1 MLMDSKKKKI
11 VIAIAVTA
19 VLAITVGLIILILN
33 RNSQTA
39 KVGKFFTGPA
49 VFIEIPDKMDKKDR
63 SEFELGVFVT
73 KLGKD
78 IYPAA
83 SFSISF
89 DPSKLEFL
97 GLEEGNV
104 LILDSDTPAG
114 ENLPEWN
121 VDVETSNKTGLINVM
136 YLDISGKDKGFS
148 QEKLYDKDNSL
159 FYLKFKLRGS
169 VREKEMYEISFKD
182 AVFACEDDSKS
193 LSMLSKK
200 LKTKDSFVMI
210 LDN

>member
-1 MLMDSKKKKI
+1 MDSKKKKI

>member
-1 MLMDSKKKKI
+1 MDSKKKKTI
-11 VIAIAVTA
+11 IAISVTA
-19 VLAITVGLIILILN
+19 VLAITVGLIIIFLN

-39 KVGKFFTGPA
+39 KVGSFSTGPA

-104 LILDSDTPAG
+104 LILDSDSPTG

>member
-1 MLMDSKKKKI
+1 MDSKKKKTI
-11 VIAIAVTA
+11 IAISVTA
-19 VLAITVGLIILILN
+19 VLAITVGLIIIFLN

-39 KVGKFFTGPA
+39 KVGSFSTGPA

-104 LILDSDTPAG
+104 LILDSDSPTG

-121 VDVETSNKTGLINVM
+121 VDAETSNKTGLINVM

>member
-1 MLMDSKKKKI
+1 MDSKKKKTI
-11 VIAIAVTA
+11 IAISVTA
-19 VLAITVGLIILILN
+19 VLAITIGLIIIFLN

-39 KVGKFFTGPA
+39 KVGSFSTGPA

-89 DPSKLEFL
+89 DSSKLEFL

-104 LILDSDTPAG
+104 LILDSDSPTG

-121 VDVETSNKTGLINVM
+121 VDVETSNKTGFINVM

>member
-1 MLMDSKKKKI
+1 MDSKKKKTI
-11 VIAIAVTA
+11 IAISVTA

-33 RNSQTA
+33 RNSQAA

-73 KLGKD
+73 ELGKEV
-78 IYPAA
+78 YPAA

-104 LILDSDTPAG
+104 LILDSDAPSG
-114 ENLPEWN
+114 DNLPDWN

-148 QEKLYDKDNSL
+148 QDKLYNDDNSL

-169 VREKEMYEISFKD
+169 VREKEMYELSFKD

-210 LDN
+210 SESK

>member
-1 MLMDSKKKKI
+1 MDSKKKKTI
-11 VIAIAVTA
+11 IAISVTA

-89 DPSKLEFL
+89 DSSKLEFL

>member
-1 MLMDSKKKKI
+1 MDSKKKKI
-11 VIAIAVTA
+11 IIAISVTA
-19 VLAITVGLIILILN
+19 VLAITVGLIIIFLN

-39 KVGKFFTGPA
+39 KVGSFSTGPA

-104 LILDSDTPAG
+104 LILDSDSPTG

-121 VDVETSNKTGLINVM
+121 VDAETSNKTGLINVM